1 LELYDDKLFVKEWHF
16 LSWKIEFPLRA
27 KAKIRYRQDEQDCN
41 IIRLKA
47 ENWRL
52 KEDWKYLVK
61 FDKKQ
66 RAITSGQI
74 CAVYLGDELVM
85 SGVIE

>member
-1 LELYDDKLFVKEWHF
+1 
-16 LSWKIEFPLRA
+16 LRA
-27 KAKIRYRQDEQDCN
+27 KAKIRYRQEEQDCVIEILSEDFYQKITN
-41 IIRLKA
+41 DSENVSLKHLDTVL
-47 ENWRL
+47 NSR
-52 KEDWKYLVK
+52 YLVK

-74 CAVYLGDELVM
+74 CVVYLGDELVM